1 MTDLILS
8 TDNEAF
14 EYAIAKEVSS
24 ALSRVNNR
32 RYAVMPHGEGY
43 AVFLDTSIG
52 YKLDEPNDN
61 SHEQPA
67 LKDNQHNDDHEY
79 YEYIYLRPAWRS
91 QLSRLFFLMISFFI
105 TLTAH
110 NILITGTR
118 SGYSS
123 EFGVSPLLDVVIK
136 YAVIVMI
143 VYSVYLALRILY
155 NIFSLKY
162 MIGPKGVQ
170 VTDGIIEID
179 ETRFEY
185 SQIRGID
192 RSQSFFQ
199 RILGYGQVKIST
211 SNDNDIIFN
220 NIKNPSY
227 YRDIIRERLSAR

>member
-14 EYAIAKEVSS
+14 EFATAKEVSS

-32 RYAVMPHGEGY
+32 RYAVMPHEEGY
-43 AVFLDTSIG
+43 AVFLDTSIDS
-52 YKLDEPNDN
+52 KLNEPKNNN
-61 SHEQPA
+61 SHEQVA
-67 LKDNQHNDDHEY
+67 IEDSQLDSD

-105 TLTAH
+105 TLTTH
-110 NILITGTR
+110 NILMTGTR

-123 EFGVSPLLDVVIK
+123 EIGVSPLLDVVIK

-170 VTDGIIEID
+170 VTEGIIEID

-192 RSQSFFQ
+192 RSQSFLQ

-211 SNDNDIIFN
+211 SNDNDIIFD

-227 YRDIIRERLSAR
+227 YRDVIRERLSDR